1 MTMLQVI
8 QWSVPAA
15 RADEA
20 VTVLSAET
28 PHGWEEE
35 QVGETVFYRVHLHDG
50 EAARS
55 VARTLE
61 GRIPGAV
68 VSRSEAED
76 KDWALAWKEFFTP
89 IATGRRFLVL
99 PPWLSD
105 TDTEGRQAIVIE
117 PRTAFGTGHHATT
130 ALCLEAVSDLMD
142 AGRLD
147 PAGTFLDLGTGTG
160 ILGLACTMLG
170 MTGLGLDIDPLAV
183 ENAVANRELNRVP
196 ERSMALATGSVDALA
211 PGRTFHLVL
220 ANILANPLKAMSI
233 DLASRVAPGGSLVLS
248 GILAEQADAV
258 ARAYTNLGLDGPD
271 VRTRGDGDIWSA
283 LIYSR
288 PA

>member
-1 MTMLQVI
+1 MSMLQVI
-8 QWSVPAA
+8 QWSVPAC
-15 RADEA
+15 RAEEA
-20 VTVLSAET
+20 VAVLTQAA

-35 QVGETVFYRVHLHDG
+35 AMGETVFFRVHLG
-50 EAARS
+50 ESA
-55 VARTLE
+55 VARAVAASLE

-89 IATGRRFLVL
+89 ITTGQRFMIL
-99 PPWLSD
+99 PPWLAD

-160 ILGLACTMLG
+160 ILGLACTRLG
-170 MTGLGLDIDPLAV
+170 MTGLGLDVDPLAV
-183 ENAVANRELNRVP
+183 ENAVENRAANNVAP
-196 ERSMALATGSVDALA
+196 EAMVLATGSLDALT

-220 ANILANPLKAMSI
+220 ANILANPLKAMAPA
-233 DLASRVAPGGSLVLS
+233 LAGRVAPGGSLVLS

-258 ARAYTNLGLDGPD
+258 AAAYAGLGLEGPE
-271 VRTRGDGDIWSA
+271 VRTRGEDDIWSA

-288 PA
+288 P

>member
-1 MTMLQVI
+1 MSMIQVI
-8 QWSVPAA
+8 QWSVPVEHAD
-15 RADEA
+15 RA
-20 VTVLSAET
+20 VGVLTAQT

-35 QVGETVFYRVHLHDG
+35 QAGGTVFYRVHLV
-50 EAARS
+50 ESAAARA
-55 VARTLE
+55 VVQALE

-89 IATGRRFLVL
+89 IASGQRFMVL

-142 AGRLD
+142 ASRLD
-147 PAGTFLDLGTGTG
+147 TSGAFLDLGTGTG
-160 ILGLACTMLG
+160 ILGLACTLLG

-183 ENAVANRELNRVP
+183 ENAAANRILNNVP
-196 ERSMALATGSVDALA
+196 PEAMALATGSLDALA

-220 ANILANPLKAMSI
+220 ANILANPLKAMAR
-233 DLASRVAPGGSLVLS
+233 DLAARVAPGGSLVLS
-248 GILAEQADAV
+248 GILAEQAQAV
-258 ARAYTNLGLDGPD
+258 AAAYRELGLEGPD
-271 VRTRGDGDIWSA
+271 VRTKGDGDIWSA

-288 PA
+288 P

>member
-1 MTMLQVI
+1 MSMLQVI
-8 QWSVPAA
+8 QWSVPAN

-20 VTVLSAET
+20 VTVLTAET

-35 QVGETVFYRVHLHDG
+35 PAGSTVFFRVHLH
-50 EAARS
+50 ESETARA
-55 VARTLE
+55 VVRALE

-68 VSRSEAED
+68 VTRSEAED

-89 IATGRRFLVL
+89 IATGQRFLVL
-99 PPWLSD
+99 PPWLTD

-147 PAGTFLDLGTGTG
+147 PSGTFLDLGTGTG
-160 ILGLACTMLG
+160 ILGLACAKLG
-170 MTGLGLDIDPLAV
+170 MNGLGLDIDPLAV
-183 ENAVANRELNRVP
+183 ENAVANRAINAVAP
-196 ERSMALATGSVDALA
+196 EAMALATGSLDALA

-220 ANILANPLKAMSI
+220 ANILANPLKAMAR
-233 DLASRVAPGGSLVLS
+233 DLAGRVAPGGALVLS
-248 GILAEQADAV
+248 GILSEQATAV
-258 ARAYTNLGLDGPD
+258 AAAYEDLGLDGPD
-271 VRTRGDGDIWSA
+271 VRSKGDGDVWSA

-288 PA
+288 P